1 MSDAVLARR
10 DDFVGRNRNL
20 SKAFYRYRLEY
31 IIIIIIIII
40 SPFSAALAAAEA
52 SPVRPA

>member
-1 MSDAVLARR
+1 MSDEVLARR

>member
-31 IIIIIIIII
+31 IIIIII
-40 SPFSAALAAAEA
+40 SPFSAALAAAGA